1 VSELPSAI
9 LFCCTMNAIRS
20 PMAEGIMKLLH
31 GRQIYVDSCG
41 VRLGQ
46 ELDGFVMEVMD
57 EIGIDMSKHKPKTFD
72 QLEDSFYD
80 RIITLSPEAHHH
92 ALEMAAYMDCDVTL
106 WNTFDPSLETG
117 SREQRLEA
125 YRTVRDQLM
134 TQIKRAFPRHGMVDV

>member
-1 VSELPSAI
+1 
-9 LFCCTMNAIRS
+9 
-20 PMAEGIMKLLH
+20 MAEGIMKLIH

-46 ELDGFVMEVMD
+46 ETDGFVLEVMD
-57 EIGIDMSKHKPKTFD
+57 EIGIDMSNHKPKTFD
-72 QLEDSFYD
+72 QLEDSFFD

-92 ALEMAAYMDCDVTL
+92 ALEMAAYIDCDVTL

-125 YRTVRDQLM
+125 YRAVRDQLM
-134 TQIKRAFPRHGMVDV
+134 IQIKRAFPRHGMADV

>member
-1 VSELPSAI
+1 
-9 LFCCTMNAIRS
+9 
-20 PMAEGIMKLLH
+20 MKLIH

-46 ELDGFVMEVMD
+46 ETDGFVLEVMD
-57 EIGIDMSKHKPKTFD
+57 EIGIDMSNHKPKTFD
-72 QLEDSFYD
+72 QLEDSFFD

-92 ALEMAAYMDCDVTL
+92 ALEMAAYIDCDVTL

-125 YRTVRDQLM
+125 YRAVRDQLM
-134 TQIKRAFPRHGMVDV
+134 IQIKRAFPRHGMADV